1 MFVRNAWYVAAHA
14 TEITGTALLARTF
27 LNDAV
32 VLYRDGTGAPVA
44 LADRCCHR
52 FAPLSMGDLEPGG
65 LRCRYHGMKFDS
77 SGQCIEIPGQSDI
90 PKGMCVRSYP
100 VVERHGLVWIW
111 MGEAARADAARIV
124 DCHWNTDPAWA
135 AARGYLHYQANYQL
149 IADNLLDFAHLTFV
163 HRTTLANKN
172 FPGAQPEVKP
182 FDGGVRLRRVI
193 RDTPASPLHAAA
205 GRFTGRVDFWNEQV
219 WWLPSV
225 FENWAGS
232 APPGGEVPSA
242 AREDALH
249 LRHFSLLTPETAR
262 TTHYFWI
269 QPCHFPHGDRSAIDL
284 VQKGIETAFAED
296 RWIIEAQQKNIDADP
311 AARMRGTR
319 GDFALNQVRFMLQ
332 RLVKAEQAETVAAA
346 ALHEPTPGVE
356 HHA

>member
-14 TEITGTALLARTF
+14 PEVTGAALLART
-27 LNDAV
+27 LLDDRV
-32 VLYRDGTGAPVA
+32 VLFRSDDGAPAA

-52 FAPLSMGDLEPGG
+52 FAPLSLGDLEPGG
-65 LRCRYHGMKFDS
+65 LRCRYHGLKFNAD
-77 SGQCIEIPGQSDI
+77 GQCIEIPGQADI
-90 PKGMCVRSYP
+90 PAAMCVRSYP

-111 MGEAARADAARIV
+111 MGEPALADPARIV
-124 DCHWNTDPAWA
+124 DCHWNTEPDWPV
-135 AARGYLHYQANYQL
+135 ARGYLHYAANYQL

-172 FPGAQPEVKP
+172 FPNAQPEVTP
-182 FDGGVRLRRVI
+182 FEGGVRLRRVI
-193 RDTPASPLHAAA
+193 RGTPASPLHAAA
-205 GRFTGRVDFWNEQV
+205 GRFNGPVDFWNEQV

-242 AREDALH
+242 DRHDALH
-249 LRHFSLLTPETAR
+249 FRHFSLLTPETES

-269 QPCHFPHGDRSAIDL
+269 QPCHFPHDDASMIDT

-296 RWIIEAQQKNIDADP
+296 RAIIEAQQKNIDADP

-332 RLVKAEQAETVAAA
+332 RLVKAEQKEAETPIKAQS
-346 ALHEPTPGVE
+346 
-356 HHA
+356 HA